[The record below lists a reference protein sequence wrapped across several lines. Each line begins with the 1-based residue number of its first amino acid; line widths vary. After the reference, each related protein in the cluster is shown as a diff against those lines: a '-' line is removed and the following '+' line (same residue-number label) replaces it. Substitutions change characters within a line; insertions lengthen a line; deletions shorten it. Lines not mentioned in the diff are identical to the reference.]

1 MLNVDII
8 ILTIKTIIISRGM
21 QRPMDTTA
29 KGEIVEKVIHF
40 ITYLGHV
47 ITGYN
52 RNKIEIK
59 YCQTT
64 EMSKYTY
71 STT

>member
-1 MLNVDII
+1 
-8 ILTIKTIIISRGM
+8 M
-21 QRPMDTTA
+21 QRPMDITA

-47 ITGYN
+47 ITGYD

-59 YCQTT
+59 YWQTT